1 MEIVK
6 ANGLQLGKSPS
17 YDKGGL
23 SDLSRTIDTTGTN
36 GVELLFTKGNCKTV
50 GLLGGKYEK
59 AIDCTRRVYS
69 ADGYSPTIT
78 TCGGG
83 NTEPKIMEET
93 VFKEPFALDEQNS
106 CIRHET
112 IGCLTTDGSSPKH
125 NNRIVEPNECEY
137 RVRKLTEKEC
147 GRLMGVKD
155 NDIEKIGKNLS
166 RSAQYHCFGDSI
178 VTTCLMAIF
187 GQLLGQNQTEIETKI
202 QTTINEIRSGNNGKQ
217 QTTNA
222 K

>member
-1 MEIVK
+1 M
-6 ANGLQLGKSPS
+6 
-17 YDKGGL
+17 
-23 SDLSRTIDTTGTN
+23 
-36 GVELLFTKGNCKTV
+36 NCKIA
-50 GLLGGKYEK
+50 GRLGGKFNK
-59 AIDCTRRVYS
+59 TMDCTRRVYDT
-69 ADGYSPTIT
+69 DGCAPTVT

-83 NTEPKIMEET
+83 NTEPKIMEEI

-125 NNRIVEPNECEY
+125 NNRIVEPNLREY

-178 VTTCLMAIF
+178 VTTCLMVIF
-187 GQLLGQNQTEIETKI
+187 GQLLGQNQAEIETKI

-217 QTTNA
+217 QTTDT

>member
-1 MEIVK
+1 MNGNSKSKLQSCRFIRWKIREN
-6 ANGLQLGKSPS
+6 NGLYAQ
-17 YDKGGL
+17 GL
-23 SDLSRTIDTTGTN
+23 RHGRLRADSDN
-36 GVELLFTKGNCKTV
+36 VW
-50 GLLGGKYEK
+50 
-59 AIDCTRRVYS
+59 
-69 ADGYSPTIT
+69 
-78 TCGGG
+78 GGG
-83 NTEPKIMEET
+83 NTEPKIMEEI

-112 IGCLTTDGSSPKH
+112 IGCQTTDGSSPKH
-125 NNRIVEPNECEY
+125 NNRIVEPILREY

-187 GQLLGQNQTEIETKI
+187 GQLLGQNQAEIETKI

-217 QTTNA
+217 QTTDT

>member
-1 MEIVK
+1 M
-6 ANGLQLGKSPS
+6 
-17 YDKGGL
+17 
-23 SDLSRTIDTTGTN
+23 
-36 GVELLFTKGNCKTV
+36 NCKIA
-50 GLLGGKYEK
+50 GRLGGKFEK
-59 AIDCTRRVYS
+59 TMDCTRRVYDT
-69 ADGYSPTIT
+69 DGCAPTVT

-93 VFKEPFALDEQNS
+93 FLEPFALDEQNS
-106 CIRHET
+106 YIRRET

-125 NNRIVEPNECEY
+125 NNRIVEPNLCKY

-155 NDIEKIGKNLS
+155 EDIAKIGKNLS

-187 GQLLGQNQTEIETKI
+187 GQMTDIDYADKIEETVKEICSE
-202 QTTINEIRSGNNGKQ
+202 R
-217 QTTNA
+217 
-222 K
+222 

>member
-6 ANGLQLGKSPS
+6 ANGLQLGKSTS
-17 YDKGGL
+17 YDRGGL
-23 SDLSRTIDTTGTN
+23 SDLSRTIDTTGSN
-36 GVELLFTKGNCKTV
+36 GVELLMNK
-50 GLLGGKYEK
+50 
-59 AIDCTRRVYS
+59 
-69 ADGYSPTIT
+69 
-78 TCGGG
+78 
-83 NTEPKIMEET
+83 ET

-125 NNRIVEPNECEY
+125 NNRIVEQNLREY

-178 VTTCLMAIF
+178 VTTCLMSIF
-187 GQLLGQNQTEIETKI
+187 GQLLGQNQAEIETKI

-217 QTTNA
+217 QTTDT

>member
-6 ANGLQLGKSPS
+6 ANGLQLGKSTS

-23 SDLSRTIDTTGTN
+23 LDLSRTIDTTGSN
-36 GVELLFTKGNCKTV
+36 GVELLMNK
-50 GLLGGKYEK
+50 
-59 AIDCTRRVYS
+59 
-69 ADGYSPTIT
+69 
-78 TCGGG
+78 
-83 NTEPKIMEET
+83 ET

-112 IGCLTTDGSSPKH
+112 IGCQTTDGSSPKH
-125 NNRIVEPNECEY
+125 NNRIVEPNLREY

-155 NDIEKIGKNLS
+155 DDISKIGKNLS

-187 GQLLGQNQTEIETKI
+187 GQLLGQNQAEIEAKI
-202 QTTINEIRSGNNGKQ
+202 QTTINEIRSEKNGKQ
-217 QTTNA
+217 QTTDT